1 MCFFFR
7 NSRILLGNKK
17 PVFTQ
22 SVYYYFEIMSLFSY
36 KNRNQ
41 SGFTLVEL
49 ILVMTIVG
57 ILASASLLFVYR
69 PIEGFL
75 DAERRGKL
83 VDTAET
89 VMSRV
94 QRDVRRGLP
103 NSIRIASGG
112 AALEFISTS
121 DGGRYRA
128 AAPGDI
134 LDLTIPDNGFDV
146 LGSLRAAPAPGRAL
160 AVYNLANSG
169 TVGNAYFGDN
179 RTMVGSGS
187 SADHIV
193 LSPAFLFPLAS
204 PYQRFFILDG
214 PVSYIFNGGA
224 GTLVRYQGY
233 GYNVAQPTGFPSG
246 SGNLIAENVRNCQ
259 FSYAP
264 GTSQRVGL
272 LTIELAMGTGGEQIT
287 LLHQIHVS
295 NAP

>member
-1 MCFFFR
+1 MKLSGEKFR
-7 NSRILLGNKK
+7 GQ
-17 PVFTQ
+17 P
-22 SVYYYFEIMSLFSY
+22 
-36 KNRNQ
+36 
-41 SGFTLVEL
+41 GFTLVEL

-69 PIEGFL
+69 PIEGFI

-89 VMSRV
+89 VLSRV

-103 NSIRIASGG
+103 NSIRIALGG

-128 AAPGDI
+128 APPGDI
-134 LDLTIPDNGFDV
+134 LDLTAADPSFDV
-146 LGSLRAAPAPGRAL
+146 LGSLRAAPAAGQNI

-179 RTMVGSGS
+179 RAVLGSGS
-187 SADHIV
+187 SVDHIV

-204 PYQRFFILDG
+204 PFQRFFILDG
-214 PVSYIFNGGA
+214 PVSYIFDGGS
-224 GTLVRYQGY
+224 GTLVRYRGY
-233 GYNVAQPTGFPSG
+233 GYNLAQPTGFPSG
-246 SGNLIAENVRNCQ
+246 SGDLIAENVLNCK

-272 LTIELAMGTGGEQIT
+272 LTIELAMGAGGEQIT
-287 LLHQIHVS
+287 LLHQVHVS